1 MCPLIY
7 MLTSSNPPKAS
18 ETNRTLP
25 VTARQLETLIRV
37 STAHAKARLSTVVEE
52 SDATAA
58 VDLLQFALYH
68 ETGVVDSS
76 MDSSKGRTLNEEGG
90 NSSDDEDDEENIDPM
105 TGRQKRSRINADDEA
120 AADAMVEEEE
130 RASGEAAE
138 DVGAAAPSVVVA
150 PGQPRYEALKAAVV
164 EALGEE
170 EELAIAVL
178 LERVPATSQ
187 TEMMEVLEAMS
198 NENVIMHSE
207 DSVFRI

>member
-1 MCPLIY
+1 

-90 NSSDDEDDEENIDPM
+90 NSSDDEENIDPM
-105 TGRQKRSRINADDEA
+105 TGRQKRSRTNADDEA
-120 AADAMVEEEE
+120 AADAMAEEEE
-130 RASGEAAE
+130 RASGDEAVE
-138 DVGAAAPSVVVA
+138 DVGAAAPSMVVA

-178 LERVPATSQ
+178 LERVPTTSQ

>member
-1 MCPLIY
+1 
-7 MLTSSNPPKAS
+7 
-18 ETNRTLP
+18 
-25 VTARQLETLIRV
+25 
-37 STAHAKARLSTVVEE
+37 
-52 SDATAA
+52 

-187 TEMMEVLEAMS
+187 TEMMEVQEAMS

>member
-1 MCPLIY
+1 

-90 NSSDDEDDEENIDPM
+90 NSSDDEENIDPM
-105 TGRQKRSRINADDEA
+105 TGRQKRSRTNADDEA
-120 AADAMVEEEE
+120 AADAMAEEEE
-130 RASGEAAE
+130 RASGDEAVE
-138 DVGAAAPSVVVA
+138 DVGAAAPSMVVA

-187 TEMMEVLEAMS
+187 TEMMEVQEAMS

>member
-90 NSSDDEDDEENIDPM
+90 NSSDDEENIDPM